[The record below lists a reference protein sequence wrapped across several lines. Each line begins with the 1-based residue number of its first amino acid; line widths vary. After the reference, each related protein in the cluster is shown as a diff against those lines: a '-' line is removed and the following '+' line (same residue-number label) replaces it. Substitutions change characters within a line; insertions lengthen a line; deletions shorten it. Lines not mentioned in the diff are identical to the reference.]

1 MKPLFFMHPSK
12 QTGGT
17 VVGLIVGVVL
27 GLGVAL
33 LVAIYVTKLP
43 VPFLNKGATFTN
55 KQESDEAQKNKNWD
69 PNTPLYDKNSARAG
83 VAPAAVPAVGPA
95 ATPVWPDSVA
105 VPPPARGASAPDAAA
120 SAPVGKPATAAL
132 GDPLGDLAK
141 ARAGAQPAAA
151 AVTVDPF
158 DYFVQAGAFR
168 TQVDADAQR
177 AKLAMLG
184 WEARVSQRE
193 QSGRTVFRV
202 RIGPFVKRVDADQ
215 LKEKLDGAGVET
227 ALVRV
232 QR

>member
-1 MKPLFFMHPSK
+1 MHKK

-17 VVGLIVGVVL
+17 IVGFIVGVVL
-27 GLGVAL
+27 GLGIAL

-55 KQESDEAQKNKNWD
+55 KQESEEAQRNKNWD
-69 PNTPLYDKNSARAG
+69 PNAPLYDKNAPRRAG
-83 VAPAAVPAVGPA
+83 VAPAPGATAATPETPPVVAPAVAGGPA
-95 ATPVWPDSVA
+95 APVAPTGA
-105 VPPPARGASAPDAAA
+105 PVPAA
-120 SAPVGKPATAAL
+120 SS

-141 ARAGAQPAAA
+141 TRSAAA
-151 AVTVDPF
+151 SAAAEPTAPVDPF

-168 TQVDADAQR
+168 TQGDADAQR

-184 WEARVSQRE
+184 WEARVNERE
-193 QSGRTVFRV
+193 QNGRTVFRV
-202 RIGPFVKRVDADQ
+202 RVGPFVKRVDADQ
-215 LKEKLDGAGVET
+215 LKEKLDGAGIET